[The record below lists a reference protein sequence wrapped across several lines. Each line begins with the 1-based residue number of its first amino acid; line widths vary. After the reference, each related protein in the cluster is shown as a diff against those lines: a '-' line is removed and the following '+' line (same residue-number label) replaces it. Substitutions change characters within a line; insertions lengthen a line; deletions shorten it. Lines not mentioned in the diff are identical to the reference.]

1 MLVFF
6 RMVSSRIIQFSGDE
20 SKYIDEEQLK
30 RTVKLSP
37 LSHSATGYEDVFRAL
52 EQVGVQPEDIKGLY
66 KVSVTDLSYLLYLSN
81 DTIQRQLRALKIIGT
96 GKCQFSVV
104 AMNEQTVRC
113 KIHWLPLY
121 YSDRL
126 LKAIFCDYGEV
137 LEIQMCKSSYAHVC
151 AYNGQREVLLRTDE
165 FHKQQIPHLVK
176 LASGHSILITLQ
188 GRPPLCLKCGELG
201 HTRKDCPSNKK
212 DYSGAARS
220 GSSSANT
227 GTVSAPAGAHVSSAV
242 PGPAVPPPGA
252 DSAPAPAPEGSP
264 AGAGEAPSPQDL
276 GPGGSDGSGDTPGT
290 QEPMEANDQLKRKN
304 DGDDDDDFLTPNRT
318 AKQRPGPYPNP
329 PLHLPLSQGYKALLG
344 DLTPPTPTPK

>member
-1 MLVFF
+1 MS
-6 RMVSSRIIQFSGDE
+6 SSRIVQFSGNE
-20 SKYIDEEQLK
+20 SSYIDEEQLK

-52 EQVGVQPEDIKGLY
+52 DQAGVEPADIKGLY

-81 DTIQRQLRALKIIGT
+81 DTIQRQLRALKIIGS

-137 LEIQMCKSSYAHVC
+137 LEIQMCKSSYANVC

-165 FHKQQIPHLVK
+165 VHKQNIPHLVK

-188 GRPPLCLKCGELG
+188 GRPPLCLKCGDLG

-212 DYSGAARS
+212 SYLGAAARP
-220 GSSSANT
+220 GSSSVNT
-227 GTVSAPAGAHVSSAV
+227 ATASASSEAHVSPAA
-242 PGPAVPPPGA
+242 PGPALPPSGV
-252 DSAPAPAPEGSP
+252 DSAPAPAPEGAP
-264 AGAGEAPSPQDL
+264 AGVGDAPPPQDL
-276 GPGGSDGSGDTPGT
+276 GSGGSDGSGDTPGT

-304 DGDDDDDFLTPNRT
+304 DDDDDSFIHPNRT
-318 AKQRPGPYPNP
+318 AKQRPGPYPTP
-329 PLHLPLSQGYKALLG
+329 PLHLPLSQGYQALLG
-344 DLTPPTPTPK
+344 ELTPPTPTPK